1 MTDPLTADEVRTRQR
16 LTTEMIAANPSTI
29 VLSRQ
34 SYVDDGAGGQSRGPV
49 VDQPAIVGRIIALNR
64 EVPQRTTVD
73 GRTVTPSYRLL
84 AGSSAD
90 VQPGDYFTKDGARFE
105 VVWVEPD
112 HLDATRAELVYGQ

>member
-1 MTDPLTADEVRTRQR
+1 MTDPLTLNEIATRRR
-16 LTTEMIAANPSTI
+16 LTTEMIQANPSTV

-34 SYVDDGAGGQSRGPV
+34 SYVDDGAGGQKKGPIV
-49 VDQPAIVGRIIALNR
+49 ELDPAVIRIIALNR

-84 AGSSAD
+84 ADSDAD
-90 VQPGDYFTKDGARFE
+90 VRRGDYFTRDGARFE

-112 HLDATRAELVYGQ
+112 HLDATRAELVYGE

>member
-1 MTDPLTADEVRTRQR
+1 MTDPLTNDEATTRRR

-34 SYVDDGAGGQSRGPV
+34 SYVDDGAGGQSRGP
-49 VDQPAIVGRIIALNR
+49 IVTLAATVARIIALNR

-84 AGSSAD
+84 ADYDAD
-90 VQPGDYFTKDGARFE
+90 VRPGDYFTKDGARFE